1 MATSNTMM
9 MTHRSKKI
17 KGESKT
23 YHEKTLIST
32 LRNFQRTSNLTD
44 FTIICRDQEK
54 IQSHKLLLATRS
66 KHFENLF
73 THEPETNTIFLDY
86 QVRIVKI
93 LSVYFVYLQLFQ
105 QDQSIIML
113 EIGFTVSL
121 SEKQQFCK
129 FVSFIQNVK
138 S

>member
-1 MATSNTMM
+1 MEKLELNVSFSHIHVKNFDLKSWFTYFIHSWKKY
-9 MTHRSKKI
+9 SK
-17 KGESKT
+17 
-23 YHEKTLIST
+23 
-32 LRNFQRTSNLTD
+32 N
-44 FTIICRDQEK
+44 
-54 IQSHKLLLATRS
+54 
-66 KHFENLF
+66 
-73 THEPETNTIFLDY
+73 IFSRL
-86 QVRIVKI
+86 

-138 S
+138 F